1 MKTSSQAGICHST
14 HPAKTVIIAI
24 IISETLGVIYASR
37 SHRFTGPHAVG
48 NFGGALKD
56 IPAEELASTVIKET
70 LDRSGLDPAR
80 VDDVI
85 LGHGYPSGENP
96 AIGRLALLKAGLPIE
111 VPGYQLDRR
120 CSSGLQAILNACMMV
135 QTENADVVVA
145 GGVESM
151 SNAEFYV
158 NESRWGARFG
168 SVTLHDRL
176 SRARETISPEDR
188 FGYISGMVET
198 AENLA
203 KQYEI
208 SREEQDEYALR
219 SHQRAVAAK
228 ESGKFD
234 SQIVPI
240 SIPQR
245 RGDPVV
251 FDKDEGPR
259 SDSSMDVL
267 GRLRPVMKDGSVSA
281 GNSSSQND
289 AASVCLVVAEDKLEE
304 LGLEAMGF
312 LKGWVVTGC
321 HPATMGIG
329 PVPAVSK
336 LMDKVGMSLSDIDL
350 IELNEAFAAQ
360 VLAVLRE
367 WKLPNED
374 NLNVNGSGISL
385 GHPIAAT
392 GARILTTLLNEMEA
406 KDVQYGL
413 ETMCVG
419 GGQGVAA
426 LFERR

>member
-1 MKTSSQAGICHST
+1 MRR
-14 HPAKTVIIAI
+14 VAI
-24 IISETLGVIYASR
+24 VSPVRT
-37 SHRFTGPHAVG
+37 AVG

-56 IPAEELASTVIKET
+56 IPAEELACTVIKET
-70 LDRSGLDPAR
+70 LERSNLDPAK

-135 QTENADVVVA
+135 QTENADVVIA

-168 SVTLHDRL
+168 SITLHDRL
-176 SRARETISPEDR
+176 ARARETISPEDR
-188 FGYISGMVET
+188 FGVISGMVET

-208 SREEQDEYALR
+208 SREEQDEYSLR
-219 SHQRAVAAK
+219 SHQRAVAAQ
-228 ESGKFD
+228 ESGRFD
-234 SQIVPI
+234 SQIVPVE
-240 SIPQR
+240 IPQR
-245 RGDPVV
+245 RGDPVI

-259 SDSSMDVL
+259 GDSSMEVL
-267 GRLRPVMKDGSVSA
+267 GRLRPVMKDGTVSA
-281 GNSSSQND
+281 GNASSQND

-336 LMDKVGMSLSDIDL
+336 LMEKTGMSLEDMDV

-367 WKLPNED
+367 WKLPNHD
-374 NLNVNGSGISL
+374 NLNINGSGISL

-392 GARILTTLLNEMEA
+392 GARILTTLLNEMERQDA
-406 KDVQYGL
+406 QFGL

-426 LFERR
+426 MFERR

>member
-1 MKTSSQAGICHST
+1 MRR
-14 HPAKTVIIAI
+14 VAI
-24 IISETLGVIYASR
+24 VSPVRT
-37 SHRFTGPHAVG
+37 AVG
-48 NFGGALKD
+48 NFGGALRD
-56 IPAEELASTVIKET
+56 IPAEELACSVIKET
-70 LDRSGLDPAR
+70 LERSGLDPAK

-135 QTENADVVVA
+135 QTENADVVIA

-151 SNAEFYV
+151 SNAEYYV

-188 FGYISGMVET
+188 FGVISGMVET

-228 ESGKFD
+228 ESGRFD

-245 RGDPVV
+245 RGDPVI

-259 SDSSMDVL
+259 GDSSLDVL

-336 LMDKVGMSLSDIDL
+336 LMDKVGMSLGDIDL

-406 KDVQYGL
+406 RDAQFGL

>member
-1 MKTSSQAGICHST
+1 MRR
-14 HPAKTVIIAI
+14 VAI
-24 IISETLGVIYASR
+24 VSPVRT
-37 SHRFTGPHAVG
+37 AVG

-70 LDRSGLDPAR
+70 LDRSGLDPAS

>member
-1 MKTSSQAGICHST
+1 MRG
-14 HPAKTVIIAI
+14 VAI
-24 IISETLGVIYASR
+24 VSPVRT
-37 SHRFTGPHAVG
+37 AVG
-48 NFGGALKD
+48 NFGGTLRDLSAATLGE
-56 IPAEELASTVIKET
+56 IVIKELLT
-70 LDRSGLDPAR
+70 RTGLDPAK

-96 AIGRLALLKAGLPIE
+96 AIGRLCGLKAGLPIE

-120 CSSGLQAILNACMMV
+120 CSSGLQAILNAAMLV
-135 QTENADVVVA
+135 QTENADVVIA

-151 SNAEFYV
+151 SGAEFYTTQT
-158 NESRWGARFG
+158 RWGARFG

-176 SRARETISPEDR
+176 ARARETISPEER

-208 SREEQDEYALR
+208 SRQEQDEYALR
-219 SHQRAVAAK
+219 SHQRAVAAAQA
-228 ESGKFD
+228 GRF
-234 SQIVPI
+234 SQEIVGVP
-240 SIPQR
+240 IPQR
-245 RGDPVV
+245 RGDPVS

-259 SDSSMDVL
+259 ADTSLDALS
-267 GRLRPVMKDGSVSA
+267 RLRPVTPDGTVTA
-281 GNSSSQND
+281 GNASSQND
-289 AASVCLVVAEDKLEE
+289 AAAVCLVVAEDKLEE
-304 LGLEAMGF
+304 LGLKAMGY
-312 LKGWVVTGC
+312 LKGWAVTGC

-329 PVPAVSK
+329 PVPAVARLMGK
-336 LMDKVGMSLSDIDL
+336 LHLSLGDMEL

-367 WKLPNED
+367 WKLPND
-374 NLNVNGSGISL
+374 DRLNVNGSGISL

-392 GARILTTLLNEMEA
+392 GARILATLLHEMERRDA
-406 KDVQYGL
+406 QFGL

-426 LFERR
+426 VFERR

>member
-1 MKTSSQAGICHST
+1 MRR
-14 HPAKTVIIAI
+14 VAI
-24 IISETLGVIYASR
+24 VSPVRT
-37 SHRFTGPHAVG
+37 AVG
-48 NFGGALKD
+48 NFGGSLRDVSAD
-56 IPAEELASTVIKET
+56 ELASTVIKET
-70 LDRSGLDPAR
+70 LERSKLDPSK

-135 QTENADVVVA
+135 QTENADVVIA

-168 SVTLHDRL
+168 SITLHDRL
-176 SRARETISPEDR
+176 ARARETISPEDR
-188 FGYISGMVET
+188 FGVISGMVET

-208 SREEQDEYALR
+208 SREEQDEYSLR
-219 SHQRAVAAK
+219 SHQRAIAAQ
-228 ESGKFD
+228 ESGRFD
-234 SQIVPI
+234 AEIVAVE
-240 SIPQR
+240 IPQR

-251 FDKDEGPR
+251 FNKDEGPR
-259 SDSSMDVL
+259 AETSMEAL
-267 GRLRPVMKDGSVSA
+267 TRLRPIMSDGTVSA
-281 GNSSSQND
+281 GNASSQND
-289 AASVCLVVAEDKLEE
+289 AASVCLVVAEDKLDE
-304 LGLEAMGF
+304 LGLEPMAF
-312 LKGWVVTGC
+312 LKGWTVTGC

-329 PVPAVSK
+329 PVAAVSK
-336 LMDKVGMSLSDIDL
+336 LMDKTGMSLEDMDV

-367 WKLPNED
+367 WKLPNHD

-392 GARILTTLLNEMEA
+392 GARILTTLLNEMERRDA
-406 KDVQYGL
+406 QFGL

-426 LFERR
+426 MFERR

>member
-1 MKTSSQAGICHST
+1 MRR
-14 HPAKTVIIAI
+14 VAI
-24 IISETLGVIYASR
+24 VSPVRT
-37 SHRFTGPHAVG
+37 AVG

-70 LDRSGLDPAR
+70 LQRSGLDPAK

-135 QTENADVVVA
+135 QTENADVVIA

-151 SNAEFYV
+151 SNAEYYV

-176 SRARETISPEDR
+176 ARARETISPEDR
-188 FGYISGMVET
+188 FGVISGMVET

-208 SREEQDEYALR
+208 SREEQDEYSLR
-219 SHQRAVAAK
+219 SHQRAVAAQ

-240 SIPQR
+240 EVPQR
-245 RGDPVV
+245 RGDPKI

-259 SDSSMDVL
+259 GDSSMEVL
-267 GRLRPVMKDGSVSA
+267 GRLRPVMKDGTVSA
-281 GNSSSQND
+281 GNASSQND
-289 AASVCLVVAEDKLEE
+289 AASVCLLVAEDKLEE

-336 LMDKVGMSLSDIDL
+336 LMSKLGMSITDMDV

-406 KDVQYGL
+406 SDAQFGL

-426 LFERR
+426 VFERR

>member
-1 MKTSSQAGICHST
+1 MRE
-14 HPAKTVIIAI
+14 VAI
-24 IISETLGVIYASR
+24 VSPVRT
-37 SHRFTGPHAVG
+37 AVG
-48 NFGGALKD
+48 GFGGGLRSV
-56 IPAEELASTVIKET
+56 PAAELGSIVIKEA
-70 LDRSGLDPAR
+70 LDRSGLDPAK

-96 AIGRLALLKAGLPIE
+96 AIGRLSALQAGLPIE

-120 CSSGLQAILNACMMV
+120 CSSGLQAILNAAMLV
-135 QTENADVVVA
+135 QTENANVVVA

-151 SNAEFYV
+151 SSAEFYV

-176 SRARETISPEDR
+176 ARARETISPEER
-188 FGYISGMVET
+188 FGYISGMIET

-208 SREEQDEYALR
+208 SRGEQDEYALR
-219 SHQRAVAAK
+219 SHQRAVAASDGGPFKK
-228 ESGKFD
+228 E
-234 SQIVPI
+234 IVAVPV
-240 SIPQR
+240 PQR
-245 RGDPVV
+245 RGDPVI

-259 SDSSMDVL
+259 ADTSVEALARL
-267 GRLRPVMKDGSVSA
+267 GPIIKDGTVTA
-281 GNSSSQND
+281 GNASSQND
-289 AASVCLVVAEDKLEE
+289 AASVCLVVAGDKLEE
-304 LGLEAMGF
+304 LGLKPMGF
-312 LKGWVVTGC
+312 LRGFAVTGC
-321 HPATMGIG
+321 HPAYMGIG
-329 PVPAVSK
+329 PVAAVA
-336 LMDKVGMSLSDIDL
+336 KVMGKIGMSLEDMDV

-374 NLNVNGSGISL
+374 QVNVNGSGISL

-392 GARILTTLLNEMEA
+392 GARILTTLLHEMERRDA
-406 KDVQYGL
+406 QFGL

-426 LFERR
+426 VFERR

>member
-1 MKTSSQAGICHST
+1 MRR
-14 HPAKTVIIAI
+14 VAI
-24 IISETLGVIYASR
+24 VSPVRT
-37 SHRFTGPHAVG
+37 AVG
-48 NFGGALKD
+48 NFGGTLRD
-56 IPAEELASTVIKET
+56 ISAADLASTVIKET
-70 LDRSGLDPAR
+70 LDRTGLDPAK

-120 CSSGLQAILNACMMV
+120 CSSGLQAILNACMLV
-135 QTENADVVVA
+135 QTENADVVIA

-151 SNAEFYV
+151 SNAEFYT

-168 SVTLHDRL
+168 SVTFHDRL
-176 SRARETISPEDR
+176 ARSRETISPEDR
-188 FGYISGMVET
+188 FGNISGMVET

-203 KQYEI
+203 KEYEI
-208 SREEQDEYALR
+208 SRQEQDEYSLR
-219 SHQRAVAAK
+219 SHQRAVAAQ
-228 ESGKFD
+228 ESGLFD
-234 SQIVPI
+234 REIVALPV
-240 SIPQR
+240 PQR
-245 RGDPVV
+245 RGDPVP
-251 FDKDEGPR
+251 FGKDEGPR
-259 SDSSMDVL
+259 ADTNMETL
-267 GRLRPVMKDGSVSA
+267 TRLRPVMRDGTVSA
-281 GNSSSQND
+281 GNASSQND
-289 AASVCLVVAEDKLEE
+289 AASVCLVVAEDQLEE
-304 LGLEAMGF
+304 LGLTPMGF
-312 LKGWVVTGC
+312 LKGWAVTGC

-329 PVPAVSK
+329 PVSAVRK
-336 LMDKVGMSLSDIDL
+336 VMDKIGMSLEDMDV

-392 GARILTTLLNEMEA
+392 GARILTTLLHEMERRDA
-406 KDVQYGL
+406 QFGL

-426 LFERR
+426 VFERA

>member
-1 MKTSSQAGICHST
+1 MRR
-14 HPAKTVIIAI
+14 VAI
-24 IISETLGVIYASR
+24 VSPVRT
-37 SHRFTGPHAVG
+37 AVG
-48 NFGGALKD
+48 NFGGSLQRVPSAD
-56 IPAEELASTVIKET
+56 LATIVIKEL
-70 LDRSGLDPAR
+70 LDRSGIDPSQ
-80 VDDVI
+80 VNDVI
-85 LGHGYPSGENP
+85 LGSGYPSGENP
-96 AIGRLALLKAGLPIE
+96 AIGRLASLKAGLPIE

-120 CSSGLQAILNACMMV
+120 CSSGLQAILNASMLI
-135 QTENADVVVA
+135 QTENADVVIA

-158 NESRWGARFG
+158 NESRWGARLG

-176 SRARETISPEDR
+176 VRARETISPEER
-188 FGYISGMVET
+188 FGYISGMIET

-203 KQYEI
+203 KEYEI
-208 SREEQDEYALR
+208 PRQEQDEYSLR
-219 SHQRAVAAK
+219 SHQRAVAAIQ
-228 ESGKFD
+228 EGKFD
-234 SQIVPI
+234 KEIIGVPV
-240 SIPQR
+240 PQR

-259 SDSSMDVL
+259 SDTSMEAL
-267 GRLRPVMKDGSVSA
+267 SRLRPMMSSEGTVTA
-281 GNSSSQND
+281 GNSSAQND
-289 AASVCLVVAEDKLEE
+289 AASVCLVVGEDKLEE
-304 LGLEAMGF
+304 LGLQAMGY
-312 LKGWVVTGC
+312 LRGWAVTGC

-336 LMDKVGMSLSDIDL
+336 LMGKIGMALENMDL

-392 GARILTTLLNEMEA
+392 GARILTTLLHEMERR
-406 KDVQYGL
+406 DVQFGL

-426 LFERR
+426 VFERR

>member
-1 MKTSSQAGICHST
+1 MRR
-14 HPAKTVIIAI
+14 VAI
-24 IISETLGVIYASR
+24 VSPVRT
-37 SHRFTGPHAVG
+37 AVG
-48 NFGGALKD
+48 NFGGALRD
-56 IPAEELASTVIKET
+56 VSAGELASTVIKEA
-70 LDRSGLDPAR
+70 LERSKLDPSK

-135 QTENADVVVA
+135 QTENADVVIA

-168 SVTLHDRL
+168 SITLHDRL
-176 SRARETISPEDR
+176 ARARETISPEDR
-188 FGYISGMVET
+188 FGVISGMVET

-208 SREEQDEYALR
+208 SREEQDEYSLR
-219 SHQRAVAAK
+219 SHQRAVAAQ

-234 SQIVPI
+234 AEIVPVE
-240 SIPQR
+240 IPQR

-251 FDKDEGPR
+251 FNQDEGPR
-259 SDSSMDVL
+259 ADSSMEVL

-281 GNSSSQND
+281 GNASSQND

-304 LGLEAMGF
+304 LGLQPMGF
-312 LKGWVVTGC
+312 LKGWAVTGC

-329 PVPAVSK
+329 PVGAVNK
-336 LMDKVGMSLSDIDL
+336 LMDRVGMSLEDMDV

-367 WKLPNED
+367 WKLPNHD

-392 GARILTTLLNEMEA
+392 GARILTTLLNEMERRDA
-406 KDVQYGL
+406 QFGL

-426 LFERR
+426 IFERK

>member
-1 MKTSSQAGICHST
+1 MRG
-14 HPAKTVIIAI
+14 VAI
-24 IISETLGVIYASR
+24 VSPMRT
-37 SHRFTGPHAVG
+37 AVG
-48 NFGGALKD
+48 NFGGGLRGVSAAD
-56 IPAEELASTVIKET
+56 LASTVIKAVLERT
-70 LDRSGLDPAR
+70 GLDPAN
-80 VDDVI
+80 VNDVI
-85 LGHGYPSGENP
+85 LGHGYPNGENP
-96 AIGRLALLKAGLPIE
+96 AIGRLASLKAGLPIE

-120 CSSGLQAILNACMMV
+120 CSSGLQAILNAAMLV
-135 QTENADVVVA
+135 QTDNADVVIA

-176 SRARETISPEDR
+176 ARARETISPEER

-203 KQYEI
+203 KEYEI
-208 SREEQDEYALR
+208 SRKEQDEYALR
-219 SHQRAVAAK
+219 SHQRAVKAIQ
-228 ESGKFD
+228 EGKFA
-234 SQIVPI
+234 QEVVPVP
-240 SIPQR
+240 IPQR
-245 RGDPVV
+245 RGDPVP
-251 FDKDEGPR
+251 FNKDEGPR
-259 SDSSMDVL
+259 ADTTMEAL
-267 GRLRPVMKDGSVSA
+267 GRLQPVMKGGSVTA
-281 GNSSSQND
+281 GNASSQND

-304 LGLEAMGF
+304 LGLKAMGF
-312 LKGWVVTGC
+312 LKGWAVTGC

-329 PVPAVSK
+329 PVPACKK
-336 LMDKVGMSLSDIDL
+336 LMGKVGMSMQDMDL
-350 IELNEAFAAQ
+350 IELNEAFASQ

-392 GARILTTLLNEMEA
+392 GARILTTLLHEMERRNA
-406 KDVQYGL
+406 QFGL

-426 LFERR
+426 IFERK

>member
-1 MKTSSQAGICHST
+1 MRR
-14 HPAKTVIIAI
+14 VAI
-24 IISETLGVIYASR
+24 VSPVRT
-37 SHRFTGPHAVG
+37 AVG
-48 NFGGALKD
+48 AFGGSMKD
-56 IPAEELASTVIKET
+56 VSAAELASTVIKET
-70 LDRSGLDPAR
+70 LERSKLDPAK

-120 CSSGLQAILNACMMV
+120 CSSGLQAILNACMMI
-135 QTENADVVVA
+135 QTENADVVIA

-151 SNAEFYV
+151 SNAEFYS

-176 SRARETISPEDR
+176 ARARETISPEDR
-188 FGYISGMVET
+188 FGVISGMVET

-208 SREEQDEYALR
+208 SRQEQDEYSLR
-219 SHQRAVAAK
+219 SHQRAVAAQ

-234 SQIVPI
+234 AEITPVE
-240 SIPQR
+240 IPQR
-245 RGDPVV
+245 RGDPVA
-251 FDKDEGPR
+251 FNKDEGPR
-259 SDSSMDVL
+259 ADSSMEVL
-267 GRLRPVMKDGSVSA
+267 GRLRPVMKDGVVSA

-289 AASVCLVVAEDKLEE
+289 AASVCLLVAEEKLEE
-304 LGLEAMGF
+304 LGLTAMGF

-329 PVPAVSK
+329 PVPAVNK
-336 LMDKVGMSLSDIDL
+336 LMAKVGMSLADMDI

-367 WKLPNED
+367 WKLPNHD

-392 GARILTTLLNEMEA
+392 GARILTTLLHEMERRDA
-406 KDVQYGL
+406 QFGL

-426 LFERR
+426 IFERK